1 MLGSQNSLNKHEPGN
16 FRRKLNVLAWLV
28 IAAFALLI
36 VRLWYLQ
43 VISGETL
50 RQRSENNR
58 IRVQE
63 IKPLRGL
70 ILDTKGRILVDN
82 QPSFDVSIIPEAT
95 KDILAVLGKLED
107 LNVQSDAQRYRK
119 VASTR
124 TDRPFVPVKLERNI
138 GRDKLAVVET
148 HSLNL
153 PGVII
158 DIVPVRKYIYGPTM
172 AHILGYVG
180 EISNAELTK
189 ETYHGYK
196 SGDIVGKYGIERTL
210 DEYLRGKSGGEQVE
224 VNVDGRKLK
233 ILGRVDP
240 VPGYNIVLTIDAD
253 LQKVARD
260 AFTGVEGV
268 VAVMNP
274 QNGSILAMISKPSFD
289 PNLFNRGISEDN
301 WNKLSSDP
309 LSPMQNRTISG
320 QYPPG
325 STYKLIVAAAALEE
339 GLITEETTF
348 SCNGTFRMGN
358 RTFRCWKKRG
368 HGSVNLHR
376 AIVESCDVYFYNLG
390 EMLGVDTLAKY
401 SRKFGLG
408 SKTSIILPGE
418 RGGLVPTKEWKLRRL
433 QEPWQ
438 KGETISVSI
447 GQGFLLVTPL
457 QLLNAYSTIA
467 NGGHLYKPRIVR
479 EIKTAKGRTIKDFLP
494 EKKADLSVSTEHIE
508 ILRQAL
514 WGVVNESHGT
524 GGALRRPE
532 RDVSG
537 KTGTAQVIRMPDDDE
552 DVDSEEVR
560 YKFRDHA
567 LFVCFAPYDNPEIAV
582 AVIVE
587 HGGHGGSA
595 AAPIARK
602 IIDWY
607 FQHKEGEQVSEGAV
621 G

>member
-1 MLGSQNSLNKHEPGN
+1 VLGSHNSLNRYEPGA
-16 FRRKLNVLAWLV
+16 FRKKLKVLAWLV
-28 IAAFALLI
+28 MAAFALLI
-36 VRLWYLQ
+36 LRLWYLQ
-43 VISGETL
+43 VINGEAL

-70 ILDTKGRILVDN
+70 ILDAKGRILVDN

-95 KDILAVLGKLED
+95 KDITAVLAKLDD
-107 LNVQSDAQRYRK
+107 LHVQSDAQRYQK
-119 VASTR
+119 VAST
-124 TDRPFVPVKLERNI
+124 TTNRPFVPVKLEQNI

-148 HSLNL
+148 NSLNL

-180 EISNAELTK
+180 EISNAELAT
-189 ETYHGYK
+189 ETYRGYK
-196 SGDIVGKYGIERTL
+196 SGDIVGKYGIERYL

-233 ILGRVDP
+233 ILGRVDS
-240 VPGYNIVLTIDAD
+240 VPGYNVVLTIDAD
-253 LQKVARD
+253 LQKISRD
-260 AFTGVEGV
+260 AFTGLEGV

-274 QNGSILAMISKPSFD
+274 QDGSILAMVSKPSFD
-289 PNLFNRGISEDN
+289 PNLFNRGITEDN
-301 WNKLSSDP
+301 WTRLSTDP
-309 LSPMQNRTISG
+309 LSPMQNRVISG

-348 SCNGTFRMGN
+348 TCNGRFRMGN

-376 AIVESCDVYFYNLG
+376 GIVESCDVYFYNLG
-390 EMLGVDTLAKY
+390 ALLGVDKLAEY

-408 SKTSIILPGE
+408 SKTGIILPGE
-418 RGGLVPTKEWKLRRL
+418 RGGLVPTKDWKLRRF

-467 NGGHLYKPRIVR
+467 NGGTLYKPRIVR
-479 EIKTAKGRTIKDFLP
+479 EIKTARGEMIKEFLP
-494 EKKADLSVSTEHIE
+494 EKKGALPFKREHIDM
-508 ILRQAL
+508 LREAL

-524 GGALRRPE
+524 GRALRRPE

-552 DVDSEEVR
+552 DVKSEEVR

-567 LFVCFAPYDNPEIAV
+567 LFVCFAPFDDPEIAV
-582 AVIVE
+582 VVIVE

-595 AAPIARK
+595 AAPVARK
-602 IIDWY
+602 IVDWY
-607 FQHKEGEQVSEGAV
+607 FEHKEGEEVSGGIV